1 MRDDQKKPKPSLARL
16 GSHRRDPGED
26 QEAPRG
32 RMVFR
37 IVPAWSVDADGGPAT
52 LFDNGIPVR
61 TEYEVAFVPG
71 PDMLQ

>member
-1 MRDDQKKPKPSLARL
+1 MKDDPKNPKPSLARL

-26 QEAPRG
+26 QETPRG

-37 IVPAWSVDADGGPAT
+37 IVPASSVDAGDGPGT
-52 LFDNGIPVR
+52 LYVNGISR
-61 TEYEVAFVPG
+61 RMEYEVTFVPG